1 MCRLVA
7 GRPGRRNLRM
17 LMALLD
23 ILGCTTEDLIEP
35 FQRAD
40 GPDG

>member
-1 MCRLVA
+1 VVHKPERLS
-7 GRPGRRNLRM
+7 LRT

-35 FQRAD
+35 IPPGEARSH
-40 GPDG
+40 